1 MTTTLLAGLLSI
13 FGGHPDL
20 PALQSSS
27 PPAWD
32 TQQQVCPANNEQAR
46 AKVERFLTLPHV
58 APVREQYQVTGVDPA
73 HLRLLSDRTDAAT
86 CRKIRALVS
95 PPAGRKYQWAFY
107 EADGFLFVMGIG
119 EYVRQP
125 QPSGR
130 RRIDEYSDPLYVLD
144 RNFAVIG
151 PFGL

>member
-1 MTTTLLAGLLSI
+1 MTMTLLAGLLSI

-32 TQQQVCPANNEQAR
+32 TQQQVCPASNERAR
-46 AKVERFLTLPHV
+46 AKVERFLTLSHA
-58 APVREQYQVTGVDPA
+58 APVREQYQITGVNPA
-73 HLRLLSDRTDAAT
+73 HLRLLSDQRDAAT
-86 CRKIRALVS
+86 CRKIRALIT
-95 PPAGRKYQWAFY
+95 PTAGRSYEWVFY
-107 EADGFLFVMGIG
+107 EADGFLFVMVIG
-119 EYVRQP
+119 ELVR

-130 RRIDEYSDPLYVLD
+130 TRIDESWHPLYVLD
-144 RNFAVIG
+144 RKFTVIG